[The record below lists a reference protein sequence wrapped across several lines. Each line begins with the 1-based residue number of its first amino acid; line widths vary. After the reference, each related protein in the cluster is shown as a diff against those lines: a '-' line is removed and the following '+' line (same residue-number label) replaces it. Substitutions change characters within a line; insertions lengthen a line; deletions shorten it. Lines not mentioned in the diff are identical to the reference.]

1 MTAGSPALG
10 NEPSLVGFWRIA
22 TADPDRVAIVD
33 GRGSE
38 TFGELLT
45 ASRRVGHAL
54 RALGLEPGDHVAMA
68 LPNEREFLEVLL
80 AAMEIGLVVTPLNN
94 HLAAAEVAHV
104 LSDSD
109 AQVFFAHEAIA
120 EVAQTAASD
129 AGHRP
134 RALLRGRADRRLRR
148 LRLADVR
155 ARDEVRPSRLA
166 GSLMM
171 YTSGT
176 TGKPKGVR
184 RSQPVADPDELFG
197 EMAALTCRGFGVPVR
212 AHSHL
217 VCGPLYHAGPFV
229 GATTA
234 LHVGATLVL
243 MDRWS
248 PERCLELIERH
259 HVESTQMVPTM
270 FHRLLALPP
279 KVSEAADVSSIKS
292 VFHTG
297 APCPEHVKA
306 RMMEWFGPVVYE
318 TYGGTEGAATI
329 ATPRRWLA
337 RPGTVGKAIRG
348 TTVRILDADGN
359 ELGPGEV
366 GEIWIESEAGPSE
379 YYKDPGKSAA
389 MRRGRMI
396 TLGDVGLLDE
406 DGYLFLRDR
415 KIDMIISGGV
425 NIYPAEVEAALLADE
440 AIADATVI
448 GIPDGEWGEQVKA
461 IVELRPG
468 TPPSRETEQ
477 EILERCRSRIARFKC
492 PKSIDFVDALP
503 RLPNGKVEKR
513 RLRDPYWADRS
524 VADLTGTQEQ
534 TWLKPPPSEAFG
546 CRPTSVGR
554 CSRAPSTARS
564 RPSSRTVG
572 RSPSPCGSSSSTGG
586 STSPPGKEGRP
597 DPQRRTVLVP
607 GRRRVAVGGAA
618 GGPRGVHRSG
628 HRAGRRV
635 GRAHPRG
642 DGGQVR
648 GLSRR
653 TREDADGITG
663 GLPVRRRS
671 HHRARARQGAQL
683 GQPPD
688 DEHVSTAPDDV
699 LVHRA
704 GPSSR

>member
-1 MTAGSPALG
+1 MTAASPANG
-10 NEPSLVGFWRIA
+10 TEPSPVGFWRIA
-22 TADPDRVAIVD
+22 AADPDRVAVLD
-33 GRGSE
+33 ARGSE
-38 TFGELLT
+38 TFGELLA

-54 RALGLEPGDHVAMA
+54 RALGLAPGDHVAMA
-68 LPNEREFLEVLL
+68 LPNQREFLEVLL
-80 AAMEIGLVVTPLNN
+80 AAMEIGLVITPLNN

-120 EVAQTAASD
+120 DVAQAAASE
-129 AGHRP
+129 AGIGPERCFAVGTIDGFAAYTSLTSGPEEVPEHR
-134 RALLRGRADRRLRR
+134 
-148 LRLADVR
+148 V
-155 ARDEVRPSRLA
+155 A
-166 GSLMM
+166 GALMM

-184 RSQPVADPDELFG
+184 RSQPAADPDDLFG
-197 EMAALTCRGFGVPVR
+197 EVAALTCRGFGVPVR
-212 AHSHL
+212 AHCHL

-243 MDRWS
+243 MDRWT

-270 FHRLLALPP
+270 FHRLLALPA
-279 KVSEAADVSSIKS
+279 EARDAADVSSIKS

-306 RMMEWFGPVVYE
+306 RMMDWFGPVVYE

-329 ATPRRWLA
+329 ATPQRWLA

-379 YYKDPGKSAA
+379 YYKDPDKSAA

-468 TPPSRETEQ
+468 IPPTQETEQ
-477 EILERCRSRIARFKC
+477 DILERSRSRIARFKC

-524 VADLTGTQEQ
+524 SL
-534 TWLKPPPSEAFG
+534 
-546 CRPTSVGR
+546 
-554 CSRAPSTARS
+554 
-564 RPSSRTVG
+564 
-572 RSPSPCGSSSSTGG
+572 
-586 STSPPGKEGRP
+586 
-597 DPQRRTVLVP
+597 
-607 GRRRVAVGGAA
+607 
-618 GGPRGVHRSG
+618 
-628 HRAGRRV
+628 
-635 GRAHPRG
+635 
-642 DGGQVR
+642 
-648 GLSRR
+648 
-653 TREDADGITG
+653 I
-663 GLPVRRRS
+663 
-671 HHRARARQGAQL
+671 
-683 GQPPD
+683 
-688 DEHVSTAPDDV
+688 
-699 LVHRA
+699 
-704 GPSSR
+704 